1 MATTAS
7 KPVKNRSA
15 QTATGRIEARVL
27 PEQKTLF
34 ERAAALRGVNLK
46 TFMVD
51 SMQDAAL
58 KTLKDHDLIRLTA
71 EERRIFVET
80 LLSPP
85 GRNQALRSATK
96 RYNRLVAG

>member
-34 ERAAALRGVNLK
+34 ERAAAMTNNQRER
-46 TFMVD
+46 
-51 SMQDAAL
+51 AL
-58 KTLKDHDLIRLTA
+58 LLDRASSGCMTL
-71 EERRIFVET
+71 V
-80 LLSPP
+80 
-85 GRNQALRSATK
+85 
-96 RYNRLVAG
+96 V

>member
-1 MATTAS
+1 
-7 KPVKNRSA
+7 
-15 QTATGRIEARVL
+15 
-27 PEQKTLF
+27 
-34 ERAAALRGVNLK
+34 
-46 TFMVD
+46 MVD